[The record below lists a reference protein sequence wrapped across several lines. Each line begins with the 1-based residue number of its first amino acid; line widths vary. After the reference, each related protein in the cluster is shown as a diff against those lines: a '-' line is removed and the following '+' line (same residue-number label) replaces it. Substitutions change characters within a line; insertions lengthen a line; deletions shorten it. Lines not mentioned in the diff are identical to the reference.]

1 MSAYFSIIQP
11 QGSLGIEESL
21 KITRDIAIELD
32 YRTLEWIENIELS
45 HETQRESNRYIK
57 EIWARIRREAIYFMF
72 WCQKSPYHSK
82 DIEKSLTVEVVKRE
96 LSLHIERLNV
106 EKVKFWRNKLFSA
119 VNSNEIVAIVV

>member
-1 MSAYFSIIQP
+1 
-11 QGSLGIEESL
+11 
-21 KITRDIAIELD
+21 
-32 YRTLEWIENIELS
+32 
-45 HETQRESNRYIK
+45 
-57 EIWARIRREAIYFMF
+57 MF